1 MNKAFIKIPSLLL
14 CGLLIYNSLGHILV
28 LTVMRMAIRHQMWE
42 KLSIIPDQDLTM
54 FVIAKNSPPAGFKI
68 ENEHEI
74 IVDGKLYDIVRKTDD
89 GAHVKYF
96 CVYDHNE
103 QTLIT
108 RARQFNSQAQQM
120 PLQNLARLMVEKI
133 IKTAVIAAEASSIK
147 EHSVIPFSN
156 FCEAHYSVPWIQIA
170 LPPPQSI

>member
-1 MNKAFIKIPSLLL
+1 MNKVFIKISSLLL

-28 LTVMRMAIRHQMWE
+28 LTVMRVAIRQQMRDN
-42 KLSIIPDQDLTM
+42 LSTIQDKDLTM
-54 FVIAKNSPPAGFKI
+54 FFIAKNSPPAGFKI
-68 ENEHEI
+68 ENDREI
-74 IVDGKLYDIVRKTDD
+74 FVGGNLYDIVRKIDD
-89 GAHVKYF
+89 GIHVRYF
-96 CVYDHNE
+96 CIHDKKE

-120 PLQNLARLMVEKI
+120 PLQNLARLMVDSI
-133 IKTAVIAAEASSIK
+133 IKTGVITDEANSFK

-170 LPPPQSI
+170 LPPPKS

>member
-1 MNKAFIKIPSLLL
+1 MKQAFIKISSLLL

-28 LTVMRMAIRHQMWE
+28 LTVMRVAIRHQMWE
-42 KLSIIPDQDLTM
+42 KLSTLPDQDLTM
-54 FVIAKNSPPAGFKI
+54 FIIAKNSPPAGFKI

-74 IVDGKLYDIVRKTDD
+74 IIDGKLYDIVRKTED
-89 GAHVKYF
+89 GTHVKYF

-120 PLQNLARLMVEKI
+120 PLQNLARLMVDKI
-133 IKTAVIAAEASSIK
+133 IKTAVIAAEASAVK
-147 EHSVIPFSN
+147 EHSVIPYSN
-156 FCEAHYSVPWIQIA
+156 FREAHYLFPGIQIA
-170 LPPPQSI
+170 LPPPQS

>member
-1 MNKAFIKIPSLLL
+1 MNKAFIKISSLLL

-28 LTVMRMAIRHQMWE
+28 LTVMRVAIRHQMWE

-54 FVIAKNSPPAGFKI
+54 FIIAKNSPPAGFKI

-89 GAHVKYF
+89 GAHLKYF
-96 CVYDHNE
+96 CIYDHKE

-108 RARQFNSQAQQM
+108 RVRQFNSQAQQM
-120 PLQNLARLMVEKI
+120 PLHNIARIIVDKI
-133 IKTAVIAAEASSIK
+133 IKTAAIETEASSIR
-147 EHSVIPFSN
+147 ERSVIAFSN

-170 LPPPQSI
+170 LPPPQS